1 MYDIT
6 VMGNSA
12 VDALCNV
19 SEDILLKHNLKKG
32 DFQTRE
38 FDDFIALN
46 DDCMVEKFEAGGST
60 ANTAYALGLL
70 GSRVNFM
77 SRFGADPSGK
87 HFKAEMKSAN
97 VRTVEGDEAVR
108 TMEIFVLITPD
119 GERTFVS
126 PGVTAPLSVEMVDE
140 EAIKNSK
147 WLLVEGYMLFD
158 QYEAVA
164 HALQVARENG
174 VKTALTLASSAVL
187 EVCYEAID
195 TEIENGLDLILANN
209 EEMDVLIKA
218 SEKGGHEVLSRVQQ
232 TPRIITSSGDGAT
245 YTQGEKQTKVPTVKI
260 DTPTDTTGAGDA
272 FAAGFLHHYIQ
283 AGEVEKGIM
292 LGHQIASAVIMRTGA
307 RVQNDMDLEL
317 KAS

>member
-1 MYDIT
+1 MYDIAI
-6 VMGNSA
+6 MGNA
-12 VDALCNV
+12 PVDALVNTT
-19 SEDILLKHNLKKG
+19 EDTLLKHNLKKG

-38 FDDFIALN
+38 FEDFISLN

-60 ANTAYALGLL
+60 GNTAYAMGKL
-70 GSRVNFM
+70 GSSVSFI

-87 HFKAEMKSAN
+87 HFKTEMMGAGVKIN
-97 VRTVEGDEAVR
+97 DGDSSVR

-126 PGVTAPLSVEMVDE
+126 PGVTAPISPDMVDKE
-140 EAIKNSK
+140 TICNSK

-164 HALQVARENG
+164 KALKIARENG

-187 EVCYEAID
+187 EVCYDAIA
-195 TEIENGLDLILANN
+195 TEIDNGLDLIMANKV
-209 EEMDVLIKA
+209 EMDVLLKSA
-218 SEKGGHEVLSRVQQ
+218 KEGGHEVLQNVEK

-245 YTQGEKQTKVPTVKI
+245 YTDSSQELIVPTVKI
-260 DTPTDTTGAGDA
+260 DSPIDTTGAGDA
-272 FAAGFLHHYIQ
+272 FAAGFLHHYITNGDIKQ
-283 AGEVEKGIM
+283 GIST
-292 LGHQIASAVIMRTGA
+292 GHQLAASVIMRTGA
-307 RVQNDMDLEL
+307 RVQDDMIAAQ